1 MAENKPENR
10 SVENVNTEALPY
22 LKIATVLDDE
32 SRSVAIAASKM
43 TEGGRNCD
51 VEYKLKRITAAEASV
66 KNAKP
71 KIPQ

>member
-1 MAENKPENR
+1 
-10 SVENVNTEALPY
+10 VENVNTEALPY
-22 LKIATVLDDE
+22 LKTATVLDDE

-51 VEYKLKRITAAEASV
+51 VEDKLKRIAAAEASV
-66 KNAKP
+66 KNAKL